1 MPHLSKK
8 LILLI
13 LSLSLV
19 VGVQT
24 SCSSTYILKKLIFSE
39 IEENEKFGENENLE
53 STNWQFV
60 SNSEIN
66 FYISG
71 NLLRYLNQN
80 NTHLLQNNPLVLT
93 SPPNA

>member
-13 LSLSLV
+13 LALSLV
-19 VGVQT
+19 IGVQT
-24 SCSSTYILKKLIFSE
+24 SCSSTYIFKKLIFSE

-53 STNWQFV
+53 STNLQFV

-71 NLLRYLNQN
+71 SLLRYLNQN
-80 NTHLLQNNPLVLT
+80 DAHLLQNNPLVLT
-93 SPPNA
+93 SPPNV

>member
-1 MPHLSKK
+1 MPYLSKK

-13 LSLSLV
+13 LALSLV

-24 SCSSTYILKKLIFSE
+24 SCSSTYFLKKLIFSE
-39 IEENEKFGENENLE
+39 IEENEKLVENENLE
-53 STNWQFV
+53 SINWQIAG
-60 SNSEIN
+60 NAEIN

-71 NLLRYLNQN
+71 NLLGYLNQN
-80 NTHLLQNNPLVLT
+80 DIYHSQHNPLVLT